1 MANFNKNFYQPKTEY
16 TREMAEARLVEK
28 GLKGFRFTGCSYSN
42 GASFYFEGVNGEKIR
57 VSDHRLTGRR
67 ALGVIQVDLVEQA
80 AMTGNRAVFEKRLAE
95 SEARM
100 AEFDAWLKA
109 KIASENNKNKI
120 M

>member
-67 ALGVIQVDLVEQA
+67 ALGVIQVDLVEAGSLSVDQA
-80 AMTGNRAVFEKRLAE
+80 VLKKREAE
-95 SEARM
+95 IEAFRT
-100 AEFDAWLKA
+100 ETERL
-109 KIASENNKNKI
+109 IARIIAQKNQKN
-120 M
+120 